1 MTRTTEQD
9 VPSNPHD
16 ILGFRA
22 RGVVPAPE
30 GITDTIEQTRLC
42 HAGPYGKIVP
52 PGDRGGWT
60 TDRLGVRRL
69 EDTKPAPEPKTTS
82 VGSPGAAK
90 GHALLFGTQY

>member
-42 HAGPYGKIVP
+42 HAGPYEKIVP
-52 PGDRGGWT
+52 PEAKVSSLT
-60 TDRLGVRRL
+60 PRRSGSR
-69 EDTKPAPEPKTTS
+69 PPR
-82 VGSPGAAK
+82 SPGATK